1 MVHRFR
7 IQFDLGDLNQSVI
20 DEWLRFVV
28 NKNVEILELD
38 LQDGRKVHDI
48 FASYNFPLNLSNATV
63 VELASL
69 KKLYLNNVVL
79 RNGVVEELLT
89 RCPLLESISIHR
101 SIGLTQIRISGQG
114 VNLKHL
120 EIENCLGGMS
130 VHLNDC
136 DLVSFT
142 YKGTLMD
149 LDITNLPKL
158 KEFNIR
164 HVRVGFENY
173 VLSQL
178 SSCVSSLEALSFLVD
193 GTATENLLSIP
204 RLPNVKKLKLT
215 IDMLEDGR
223 ILNHLVTSIREA
235 CSNLE
240 TFIIKVGWY
249 SQFER
254 TAVSNTRSSA
264 NIQPFKNLKVFKMLG
279 YYGRTLDYELAAYVI
294 HNAVALEK
302 VVIDPRHQVQT
313 MIYRRKVRRDVL
325 LREEVARS
333 SAKRQLESLV
343 ARKFPGA
350 KFVIL

>member
-7 IQFDLGDLNQSVI
+7 IQFDLGDLNQRVI

-38 LQDGRKVHDI
+38 LQNGRKACTI

-69 KKLYLNNVVL
+69 RKLYLNNVVV
-79 RNGVVEELLT
+79 RNGVVEKLLT
-89 RCPLLESISIHR
+89 TSPLLESISIHR
-101 SIGLTQIRISGQG
+101 SIGLTQIRIGGRG

-120 EIENCLGGMS
+120 EIVNCFGGIS

-136 DLVSFT
+136 NLVSFT
-142 YKGTLMD
+142 YMGILMD
-149 LDITNLPKL
+149 LDITNLPNL

-164 HVRVGFENY
+164 HDRVGFDNY

-178 SSCVSSLEALSFLVD
+178 SSCVSSLEALSFPVD
-193 GTATENLLSIP
+193 GMITENLHSIP
-204 RLPNVKKLKLT
+204 RLPNVKKLTMT
-215 IDMLEDGR
+215 IDTLEDGH
-223 ILNHLVTSIREA
+223 ILNHLVSSIREA
-235 CSNLE
+235 CPNLE
-240 TFIIKVGWY
+240 TFIIKLGWY
-249 SQFER
+249 SPFER
-254 TAVSNTRSSA
+254 RVLKARSYA
-264 NIQPFKNLKVFKMLG
+264 NIQPFENLKVFKMLG
-279 YYGRTLDYELAAYVI
+279 YYGRTVDYELAAYVI
-294 HNAVALEK
+294 HNVVALEK
-302 VVIDPRHQVQT
+302 VVIDPRRHDQI
-313 MIYRRKVRRDVL
+313 MIYRGKVRRNVL

-343 ARKFPGA
+343 ARKSPGA